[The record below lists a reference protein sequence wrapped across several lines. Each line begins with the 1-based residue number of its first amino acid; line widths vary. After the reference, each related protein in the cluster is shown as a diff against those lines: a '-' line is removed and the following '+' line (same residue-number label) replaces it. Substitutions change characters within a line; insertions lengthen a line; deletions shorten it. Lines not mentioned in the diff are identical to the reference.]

1 MADLP
6 PRRPIRQPPPR
17 WKPNP
22 NPASIDVP
30 GLDTTASVTDQIEQI
45 EQLITLKLQNIDEN
59 FATIHSLLMN
69 KILPAI
75 KRYGT
80 ATEPAREAAKFWT
93 SFYEQA
99 AQIRIPAYD
108 DYETVHEDPSVQA
121 ESEASAAPP
130 PVPESPAPSEVYDEP
145 STSRAPQSQ
154 YDQSMA
160 STEMSFAPAQA
171 AVSSTPARQ
180 RAQMANT
187 TQSTDSSWAASLESP
202 MVRMSRDLRS
212 LAEEDERSRLNVTAT
227 QERTFIPT
235 SVKGKEREEPI
246 LRSILRNKTY
256 MPESTTPALYA
267 SPSRSRQKIKT
278 PIPAHLNPFT
288 SRNPEPQKWNGVV
301 DLGQA
306 GLATPRRGE
315 RTNTAADDDSDDD
328 DLPPGMSPPVLMS
341 PARAPRSVR
350 RTPGRMAVDRITRD
364 LVSDVQ
370 RAERGYQYGYQYESR
385 TETSVSSMPSVPSS
399 LSRYHQQQESQSSVS
414 NDTSLESMMQRM
426 EAYDDRPYQQQQHQQ
441 QPHDELEEAE
451 TSFGDVAG
459 PIPLNFQR
467 RVADDDSDSDDDD
480 LIDATVQPGAAFMMA
495 SNNAGDDS
503 FDSISSRSS
512 SDSMDDEM
520 PPDALA
526 QPVHPFARQ
535 WATSVDDDSDSD
547 SSSDEGVRGDT
558 STLFGA
564 RAGPLNVRQSI
575 GPDGNLRMLG
585 EELLEDTIGYGQV
598 PGMVPESPSPAG
610 EWPVLGR
617 RGIVD
622 E

>member
-1 MADLP
+1 MAELP
-6 PRRPIRQPPPR
+6 PRKPIRQPPPR
-17 WKPNP
+17 WRPNP
-22 NPASIDVP
+22 DPASIDVP

-80 ATEPAREAAKFWT
+80 ATVPAREAAKFWT

-108 DYETVHEDPSVQA
+108 DYETVHDEPSEQA
-121 ESEASAAPP
+121 ESEPSAAPP
-130 PVPESPAPSEVYDEP
+130 EPESPAPASYNEP
-145 STSRAPQSQ
+145 SGSRTSN
-154 YDQSMA
+154 YDQSIA

-180 RAQMANT
+180 RAQMANN
-187 TQSTDSSWAASLESP
+187 TQLTDDSWAASLESP

-212 LAEEDERSRLNVTAT
+212 LAEEEERSRYNVTAT

-246 LRSILRNKTY
+246 LRSVLRNKTY
-256 MPESTTPALYA
+256 VPNDSPASHLYA
-267 SPSRSRQKIKT
+267 SPSRSRQKITT
-278 PIPAHLNPFT
+278 PVPAHLNPFT
-288 SRNPEPQKWNGVV
+288 VRNTEPRKWNGVV
-301 DLGQA
+301 KLGEV
-306 GLATPRRGE
+306 GMSTPRRGE
-315 RTNTAADDDSDDD
+315 RTYTADDDSDDD

-399 LSRYHQQQESQSSVS
+399 LSRYHQQQVSQSSVT

-426 EAYDDRPYQQQQHQQ
+426 EAMGPGDDYDGREHE
-441 QPHDELEEAE
+441 QPTEE
-451 TSFGDVAG
+451 SFDQAAR
-459 PIPLNFQR
+459 PIPLDLQGGGGDDW
-467 RVADDDSDSDDDD
+467 DDDSADDIDTM
-480 LIDATVQPGAAFMMA
+480 DATVQPGAAFMMA
-495 SNNAGDDS
+495 SANQGGDDS
-503 FDSISSRSS
+503 FDSTSSRSS
-512 SDSMDDEM
+512 SDS
-520 PPDALA
+520 
-526 QPVHPFARQ
+526 
-535 WATSVDDDSDSD
+535 
-547 SSSDEGVRGDT
+547 
-558 STLFGA
+558 
-564 RAGPLNVRQSI
+564 
-575 GPDGNLRMLG
+575 
-585 EELLEDTIGYGQV
+585 
-598 PGMVPESPSPAG
+598 
-610 EWPVLGR
+610 
-617 RGIVD
+617 
-622 E
+622 